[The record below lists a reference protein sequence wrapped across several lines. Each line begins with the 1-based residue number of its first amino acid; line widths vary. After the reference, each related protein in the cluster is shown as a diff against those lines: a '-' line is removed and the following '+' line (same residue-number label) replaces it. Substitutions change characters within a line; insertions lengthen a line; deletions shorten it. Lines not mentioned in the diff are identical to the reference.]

1 MTAGVPVDFHEAH
14 LEGKTTEERFKS
26 FEDILLAVRRNGIAI
41 KGSWIT
47 EMGPGECFIVRPK
60 ENITLFPV
68 RRQGENYFGCHPAAN
83 KKIFFYFS
91 LQYMKCHNTCNYG
104 NV

>member
-1 MTAGVPVDFHEAH
+1 MRDVFVTAGVPVDFHEAH

-47 EMGPGECFIVRPK
+47 EMGPGNRVSHDGGI
-60 ENITLFPV
+60 
-68 RRQGENYFGCHPAAN
+68 GG
-83 KKIFFYFS
+83 
-91 LQYMKCHNTCNYG
+91 
-104 NV
+104 